1 MIGVLVVNFLII
13 YRIQRK
19 SLDMKKKYP
28 QQDCNEFEF
37 IYENQYEQWK
47 REAIKEYQVN
57 TAIEED
63 DGFAL
68 YSGPLQ
74 CFCKFEKKNK
84 VAPDKLYELTSLKS

>member
-1 MIGVLVVNFLII
+1 
-13 YRIQRK
+13 
-19 SLDMKKKYP
+19 MKKKYP

-84 VAPDKLYELTSLKS
+84 VQPDKLYELTSLKS